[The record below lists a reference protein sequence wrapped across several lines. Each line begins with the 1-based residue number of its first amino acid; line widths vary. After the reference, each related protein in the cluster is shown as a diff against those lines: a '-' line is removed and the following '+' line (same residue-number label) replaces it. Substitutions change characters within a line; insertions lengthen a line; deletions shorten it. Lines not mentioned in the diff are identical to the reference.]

1 MGSDPG
7 RGTAHGC
14 GRLIGVA
21 LLWLLALPASNVLA
35 QAPAGGD
42 ESQLIQTEVAALGP
56 GGVMLLPAIKLTIN
70 QAVAQFYQQRN
81 FEPAWPDDHRID
93 TLLGALH
100 ELSLDGLDPE
110 DYRAGDIERDRGA
123 LTGTASQ
130 RADFDLLVTR
140 SYLLALTHLYRGK
153 VDPRDFDPGR
163 NFDARQLDPT
173 QGLQVALAAVS
184 DGDVTSAFAR
194 ARPQHPLY
202 RGLREAMGSLR
213 DVAGRGGWPQLPDG
227 PTLKPGISDPRV
239 PLLRRRLIDAG
250 YLPTDLDAE
259 ALDSPDYDAQLTAAV
274 IRYQTEQY
282 LGADGAIGPATR
294 AALNVPVEAR
304 IQQLRVNEERAR
316 WLLHEVQ
323 NKLVVVDIAGYKL
336 HYFSGAADTAA
347 QPQQQVATAAT
358 TAEAGTAPAAQ
369 EPVDVQSQAP
379 VTGGEMPA
387 WSTRVQVG
395 KPYRMT
401 PVFKSAIDEI
411 TFNPAWVV
419 PPTIYLK
426 DILPKV
432 RGNRAY
438 LAANRLHV
446 FDAQWRELSPQSVD
460 WNKPPAGLRIRQE
473 AGPGGALGRIK
484 ISFPNPYAVYLH
496 DTPHP
501 ELFDREARAFSSGC
515 IRVQQPYDLAERL
528 FDDPVRWNRAAI
540 DAAVAEGGT
549 RTYKLAKPVTV
560 LLAYWTV
567 DLHENNRPA
576 FKSDIYGLDA
586 PLLKALN
593 RPPR

>member
-1 MGSDPG
+1 MASDPG

-14 GRLIGVA
+14 GRLIRLA
-21 LLWLLALPASNVLA
+21 LLWLLVLPASNVPA
-35 QAPAGGD
+35 QAPTAGD
-42 ESQLIQTEVAALGP
+42 EPQRIQAEVEALGP
-56 GGVMLLPAIKLTIN
+56 GGVMLLPDIKLTLN
-70 QAVAQFYQQRN
+70 QAVAQFYRQRG
-81 FEPAWPDDHRID
+81 FEPAWPDDHRVD

-100 ELSLDGLDPE
+100 ELTLDGLDPE
-110 DYRAGDIERDRGA
+110 DYRAGDIERGRSA
-123 LTGTASQ
+123 LAGTASQ
-130 RADFDLLVTR
+130 RADFDLLATR

-173 QGLQVALAAVS
+173 QGLQAALAAVG
-184 DGDVTSAFAR
+184 DGDIASAFAR

-213 DVAGRGGWPQLPDG
+213 DVAGRGGWPRLPDG
-227 PTLKPGISDPRV
+227 PALKPGVTDPRV
-239 PLLRRRLIDAG
+239 PLLRRRIIDAG

-259 ALDSPDYDAQLTAAV
+259 VLDSPNYDAQLTAAV

-336 HYFSGAADTAA
+336 HYFSGAADAAA
-347 QPQQQVATAAT
+347 QAPKQDTT
-358 TAEAGTAPAAQ
+358 TAAPAAQ
-369 EPVDVQSQAP
+369 APIDPQSQAP
-379 VTGGEMPA
+379 VTSGEMPA

-419 PPTIYLK
+419 PPTVYLK

-432 RGNRAY
+432 RRNRAY

-446 FDAQWRELSPQSVD
+446 FDAQWREVSPQSVD
-460 WNKPPAGLRIRQE
+460 WNKPPAGLRLRQE

-501 ELFDREARAFSSGC
+501 ELFDRGARAFSSGC

-540 DAAVAEGGT
+540 DAAVAEGST
-549 RTYKLAKPVTV
+549 RTYKLARPVTI

-576 FKSDIYGLDA
+576 FKSDIYNLDA

-593 RPPR
+593 RPPH

>member
-1 MGSDPG
+1 MVY
-7 RGTAHGC
+7 RR
-14 GRLIGVA
+14 GRLVGLA
-21 LLWLLALPASNVLA
+21 LLCLLALPAFHALA
-35 QAPAGGD
+35 QTPAAGE
-42 ESQLIQTEVAALGP
+42 ESQLIQAEVEALGP
-56 GGVMLLPAIKLTIN
+56 GGVMLLPSIRLTLN
-70 QAVAQFYQQRN
+70 QAVTQFYQQRG
-81 FEPAWPDDHRID
+81 FEAAWPDDHRID

-110 DYRAGDIERDRGA
+110 DYRAGDIERGRGA
-123 LTGTASQ
+123 LTGSASQ
-130 RADFDLLVTR
+130 RADFDLLATR

-153 VDPRDFDPGR
+153 VDPRDFDPAR
-163 NFDARQLDPT
+163 NFDARQLDPA
-173 QGLQVALAAVS
+173 QGLRVALAAVS
-184 DGDVTSAFAR
+184 DGDIASAFVR

-213 DVAGRGGWPQLPDG
+213 AVAGRGGWPQLPDG
-227 PTLKPGISDPRV
+227 PTLKPGVTDPRV

-250 YLPTDLDAE
+250 YLPDDLDAGT
-259 ALDSPDYDAQLTAAV
+259 LDAPFFDPQLSAAV

-294 AALNVPVEAR
+294 AALNVPVQAR
-304 IQQLRVNEERAR
+304 IEQLRVNEERAR

-336 HYFSGAADTAA
+336 HYFSGTADAAA
-347 QPQQQVATAAT
+347 QRPEPDT
-358 TAEAGTAPAAQ
+358 TAPAIAAAAAQ
-369 EPVDVQSQAP
+369 APIDPQSQAP
-379 VTGGEMPA
+379 ATDGEMPV

-432 RGNRAY
+432 RGNRGY

-446 FDAQWRELSPQSVD
+446 FDAQWHELSPQSVN
-460 WNKPPAGLRIRQE
+460 WNKPPAGLRLRQE

-501 ELFDREARAFSSGC
+501 ELFGREARAFSSGC
-515 IRVQQPYDLAERL
+515 IRVEQPYDLAERL
-528 FDDPVRWNRAAI
+528 FDNPVRWNRAAI
-540 DAAVAEGGT
+540 DAAVAEGTT
-549 RTYKLAKPVTV
+549 RTYKLARPVTV

-567 DLHENNRPA
+567 DLHDNNRPA
-576 FKSDIYGLDA
+576 FKPDIYGLDA